1 MKIWKKFFRKS
12 NHKIP
17 KAKTIE
23 RIAIF
28 GHADTSEND
37 KLFEE
42 VVEVSKELSG
52 AGYTIVDGG
61 GPGLM
66 RAATVG
72 AKLMD
77 GKVIGVTWYPKDIN
91 IFEGR
96 DPKNKFDKEIKT
108 SSYVERTLTLMR
120 EGQVY
125 IIFNGGT
132 GTISEFGMAWGL
144 ARLYFG
150 HHKPLILYGKFWKK
164 IMKIFKENMLLRP
177 EEQKVYKIVNSPEEV
192 LEAINKFEEELE
204 KGEHEHL
211 KASMGDYTI

>member
-1 MKIWKKFFRKS
+1 
-12 NHKIP
+12 
-17 KAKTIE
+17 
-23 RIAIF
+23 
-28 GHADTSEND
+28 
-37 KLFEE
+37 
-42 VVEVSKELSG
+42 
-52 AGYTIVDGG
+52 
-61 GPGLM
+61 
-66 RAATVG
+66 
-72 AKLMD
+72 
-77 GKVIGVTWYPKDIN
+77 WYPKDIN